1 MKLHV
6 ITACMFAT
14 EKPIWRLRKSCEKF
28 GIDLHPY
35 GVGLTYTD
43 WPHIK
48 ITKMLEAFHV
58 EKANGATHVLYTDG
72 RDSFFLTGL
81 AEILSKYEALGS
93 PDILMAA
100 ETACYPR
107 DWLFDKFPDPGHH
120 FRWPG
125 SGQFMGEVSTLIRD
139 WNWLTDVFMGNPYQ
153 DQNEQGWMV
162 QALADGDLSWPLDT
176 GCEIFQSAGN
186 ADCNWG
192 KELFPLLH
200 RETLAYPDGMED
212 RETWRIRNEVT
223 RSWPCAV
230 HFNGGYSSPETGK
243 DAVMAPV
250 WDALRM
256 EE

>member
-6 ITACMFAT
+6 ITACMFET

-107 DWLFDKFPDPGHH
+107 DSLWDKFPDPGHH

-162 QALADGDLSWPLDT
+162 QALADGDLKWQLDT
-176 GCEIFQSAGN
+176 GCEIFQSVGN
-186 ADCNWG
+186 ADCNIG
-192 KELFPLLH
+192 DDKEVRVQGPRLYNM
-200 RETLAYPDGMED
+200 T
-212 RETWRIRNEVT
+212 TK
-223 RSWPCAV
+223 SQPCAS
-230 HFNGGYSSPETGK
+230 HWNGGYSSIETGK

-256 EE
+256 DA

>member
-6 ITACMFAT
+6 ITACMFET

-100 ETACYPR
+100 ETGCYPR

-125 SGQFMGEVSTLIRD
+125 SGQFMGEVTTLIRD

-162 QALADGDLSWPLDT
+162 QALADGDLKWQLDT
-176 GCEIFQSAGN
+176 GCKIFQSAGN
-186 ADCNWG
+186 ADCNVG
-192 KELFPLLH
+192 HELTYDL
-200 RETLAYPDGMED
+200 RGD
-212 RETWRIRNEVT
+212 RLFNQVT
-223 RSWPCAV
+223 DSFPCAI

-256 EE
+256 DA